1 MGKVDWTD
9 EASRWLRRIYEHI
22 AADDAD
28 AAMRT
33 VRGIL
38 GRAQLLARFP
48 ELGQEYPRHWRSSR
62 PRSSIR
68 PTSHR
73 VPGEPGGDIDVL
85 GVFHERLDI
94 RRYLDREGTR

>member
-1 MGKVDWTD
+1 MGKVDWTA
-9 EASRWLRRIYEHI
+9 EASLWLQRIYEYI

-38 GRAQLLARFP
+38 TKAQLLGQLP
-48 ELGQEYPRHWRSSR
+48 EIGQRYGQAADRN
-62 PRSSIR
+62 IR
-68 PTSHR
+68 VLRYGHYRIAYLVKSA
-73 VPGEPGGDIDVL
+73 GDVDVL

-94 RRYLDREGTR
+94 RRYLDA

>member
-9 EASRWLRRIYEHI
+9 EASLWLRRIYEYI

-38 GRAQLLARFP
+38 SKAQMLARFP
-48 ELGQEYPRHWRSSR
+48 ELGQRYGRYADRH
-62 PRSSIR
+62 IR
-68 PTSHR
+68 VLRYGHYR
-73 VPGEPGGDIDVL
+73 IAYIVKAAGDVDVL

-94 RRYLDREGTR
+94 KRYLDG

>member
-9 EASRWLRRIYEHI
+9 EASLWLRRIYQYI
-22 AADDAD
+22 AAEDAA

-38 GRAQLLARFP
+38 AKAQMLGRFP
-48 ELGQEYPRHWRSSR
+48 ELGQQYGRHVDRH
-62 PRSSIR
+62 IR
-68 PTSHR
+68 VLRYGHYR
-73 VPGEPGGDIDVL
+73 IAYLLKPGGNVDVL

-94 RRYLDREGTR
+94 RRYLDE